1 MSKVLPLG
9 PLAVLLL
16 VAPDVTALP
25 PDMGHL
31 GESAK
36 AGGGGPGIRWE
47 RSFDEAVRK
56 AKASGKPVLVDFWAE
71 WCGWCRKLDTTTY
84 ADATVVKMSEQF
96 VAVKVDAEG
105 TSRGQA
111 IAARY
116 EVASLPTIAFLTSHG
131 RPLLRVNGFQG
142 PGQFPRT
149 METALELAHRVSGW
163 EETLDQHPGDAE
175 ALAALGTHLFEQDAL
190 VESGELLARAMRV
203 DEKRPLIERKQT
215 RLLLGAIL
223 KTQRKH
229 ADAERVLK
237 AALVLPASELD
248 AKVLYVLA
256 KNYLAWG
263 RPSDGRMV
271 LIQVV
276 TEHSANP
283 IAEKARETLVTIE
296 KPQ

>member
-1 MSKVLPLG
+1 VSTLL

-16 VAPDVTALP
+16 LAPEVTPQP
-25 PDMGHL
+25 PDMGHP
-31 GESAK
+31 GESARP
-36 AGGGGPGIRWE
+36 GGGSAGIRWE
-47 RSFDEAVRK
+47 KSFDEAVRK
-56 AKASGKPVLVDFWAE
+56 AKSSGKPVLVDFWAE
-71 WCGWCRKLDTTTY
+71 WCGWCRKLDSTTY
-84 ADATVVKMSEQF
+84 ADATVVKISEQF
-96 VAVKVDAEG
+96 VSVKVDAEG
-105 TSRGQA
+105 STRGQA

-116 EVASLPTIAFLTSHG
+116 EVSSLPTIAFLSSHG

-149 METALELAHRVSGW
+149 MESALELARRVSGW
-163 EETLDQHPGDAE
+163 EEALDQHPDHAE

-190 VESGELLARAMRV
+190 VESGQLLARAVRV
-203 DEKRPLIERKQT
+203 DEKRPLLERKQS

-223 KTQRKH
+223 KTERKH
-229 ADAERVLK
+229 AEAERVLK
-237 AALVLPASELD
+237 AALVLPSNELD

-276 TEHSANP
+276 KEHSANP
-283 IAEKARETLVTIE
+283 IAEKARETLVMIE
-296 KPQ
+296 KKK